1 MYVMQFY
8 VQLYVQEAISRCLSR
23 RKGGIARAIFWGR
36 ERSKRV
42 VAKPQR
48 QFSISTEQ
56 VSQQVRTTIFHSFF
70 FNTLVLQAA
79 RGRGNAVCMSEIKEC
94 FLYCYMAFVTCSQI
108 SVESH
113 LKKKYINC
121 CKVLCVCTSLMIL
134 LIIFQF
140 YFDKVILGMSI
151 IRTWEREERERDDP
165 DVAVGVHYGVAF
177 IFELVLLYM

>member
-1 MYVMQFY
+1 MNSCESWTSLTIRSVVWSFGFKKHACMYFMQFY

-134 LIIFQF
+134 LIIIF
-140 YFDKVILGMSI
+140 
-151 IRTWEREERERDDP
+151 
-165 DVAVGVHYGVAF
+165 AVLF
-177 IFELVLLYM
+177 W